1 MTELRNVMEV
11 NSTLNPS
18 IVSGLR
24 RSKRTSSAVNLF
36 MTPPSTAKK
45 KKQES
50 RVKKE
55 TQIVRLT
62 SLPRLVLVKLLQFLD
77 VNSLENLSATCL
89 LFDQLIAGEY
99 LTSINIPFP
108 TDFLR
113 ELNIVTTIDKKP
125 LLKIECRKF
134 DNYRSKDLQMLVGVE
149 LGYCPNILEYLLGTQ
164 LSLLDLSK
172 LREID
177 LIQGNLDVNTQDM
190 EKIHSFDEEL
200 LHQIRR

>member
-62 SLPRLVLVKLLQFLD
+62 SLPRLVLMKLLQFLD

-113 ELNIVTTIDKKP
+113 ELNIVTSIDKKP

>member
-62 SLPRLVLVKLLQFLD
+62 SLPRLVLMKLLQFLD

>member
-62 SLPRLVLVKLLQFLD
+62 SLPRLVLMKLLQFLD

-99 LTSINIPFP
+99 LISINIPFP

-113 ELNIVTTIDKKP
+113 ELNIVTSRDKKP
-125 LLKIECRKF
+125 LLKIECRK
-134 DNYRSKDLQMLVGVE
+134 
-149 LGYCPNILEYLLGTQ
+149 
-164 LSLLDLSK
+164 
-172 LREID
+172 LRF
-177 LIQGNLDVNTQDM
+177 
-190 EKIHSFDEEL
+190 K
-200 LHQIRR
+200 